1 MKKIL
6 IILSLFFLALNSH
19 AKDEDLLN
27 ASNAYELTMREANVD
42 KKSLVD
48 SSKAILIFPSVKKV
62 GFIVAGMYGNGV
74 ALIKNGLN
82 FSAYEASISNGSIGF
97 QIGYEDNYMV
107 LFVMNDEILNSMI
120 NANIKLGADA
130 TVSLYKASASV
141 GAVSVFDKD
150 VYAFVNK
157 AGAFAGVNIGG
168 FVVNID
174 TGKIFN
180 QNSYA
185 FENLVKTI
193 KKAYWW
199 AKC

>member
-6 IILSLFFLALNSH
+6 IILSLFFLALNSY

-48 SSKAILIFPSVKKV
+48 TSKAILIFPSVKKV

-74 ALIKNGLN
+74 ALITNGSN
-82 FSAYEASISNGSIGF
+82 FNAYEASISNGSIGF

-185 FENLVKTI
+185 FKNLVKTI
-193 KKAYWW
+193 KKAY
-199 AKC
+199 

>member
-1 MKKIL
+1 
-6 IILSLFFLALNSH
+6 
-19 AKDEDLLN
+19 
-27 ASNAYELTMREANVD
+27 
-42 KKSLVD
+42 
-48 SSKAILIFPSVKKV
+48 
-62 GFIVAGMYGNGV
+62 
-74 ALIKNGLN
+74 
-82 FSAYEASISNGSIGF
+82 
-97 QIGYEDNYMV
+97 MV
-107 LFVMNDEILNSMI
+107 
-120 NANIKLGADA
+120 NANIKLGVDA

-193 KKAYWW
+193 KKAY
-199 AKC
+199 

>member
-62 GFIVAGMYGNGV
+62 GFIVGGMYGNGV
-74 ALIKNGLN
+74 ALIKNGSN
-82 FSAYEASISNGSIGF
+82 FNAYEASISNGSIGF

-130 TVSLYKASASV
+130 TVSLLSL
-141 GAVSVFDKD
+141 
-150 VYAFVNK
+150 
-157 AGAFAGVNIGG
+157 IH
-168 FVVNID
+168 I
-174 TGKIFN
+174 
-180 QNSYA
+180 
-185 FENLVKTI
+185 
-193 KKAYWW
+193 
-199 AKC
+199 

>member
-1 MKKIL
+1 MRKIL
-6 IILSLFFLALNSH
+6 VIFSLTFAVFIN
-19 AKDEDLLN
+19 LN
-27 ASNAYELTMREANVD
+27 ANDEILLDSSNVYELTMRDVD
-42 KKSLVD
+42 FDKQSLVD
-48 SSKAILIFPSVKKV
+48 KSRAILIFPSVKKV

-74 ALIKNGLN
+74 ALIKNGSN
-82 FSAYEASISNGSIGF
+82 FNAYEASISNGSIGF

-120 NANIKLGADA
+120 NANIKLGVDA

-174 TGKIFN
+174 TNRMFN
-180 QNSYA
+180 NNSYA
-185 FENLVKTI
+185 FKNLVKTI
-193 KKAYWW
+193 NKGY
-199 AKC
+199 